1 MGDLSS
7 WHEKSVSCSPH
18 AKKFSRIS
26 SLYSKTDK
34 IPVTLTPK
42 ECRLNFEHSSSM
54 PHAGQS
60 DATNSERLQ
69 APVEEEPTH
78 SIFNLTKRV
87 SMCLKPRISNRK
99 FRYSSLLIY
108 FLILLSSYSGVS
120 GHRLKAIKYRGLRA
134 AEESLSSVEAVFST
148 GNESIALQ
156 HVVYNTAADV
166 LYLGGTN
173 RLYEVTA
180 DNLEVKSVVETGPR
194 FDSARCH
201 ASGCGPESSVSRA
214 LSDNINKVLVLDPA
228 ASTLIMCGSVSQ
240 GACHKFRTANVSLT
254 PEYIPRSVA
263 ANDPHSS
270 TYAFVGPERYKPWG
284 GSEALYVGTTFTA
297 VGDYRHDVP
306 AVSTRNLYDL
316 DYAESSFLKQSLLRI
331 DVKYRDHFLVKY
343 VYGFNAS
350 DFAYFVTVQKKSHLP
365 GQEETGYISRLARTC
380 ITDANYDS
388 YTEITMTCE
397 GRHGSYNLVQDAKLA
412 SAGADLAASMGIHA
426 GDPILVATF
435 APSVGHTAD
444 AENAAAVCI
453 YSVAYIETKFNEN
466 IHMCFN
472 GSMQYRSMEYISGL
486 ILDGKC
492 PEAGTTGNIY
502 SFCEVG
508 LKISG
513 TSPAL
518 GSALLEFEQRSLTAI
533 QSTTTAAHTVLF
545 LGTSD
550 GWLIK
555 ALATGPGSGLQYSEE
570 VVHAGSAVLPD
581 MPLHESKQHL
591 YVLTRNRV
599 SKYRVERCSAHTDC
613 NACLS
618 ARDPY
623 CGWCSLEKRC
633 TVASACQKASF
644 SSPRWL
650 SFGAGQQ
657 CIDFERIRP
666 DRLPLDQLA
675 TVKLT
680 IRTLP
685 ELPAGAKYQCVWGS
699 APPTDAQVVDQ
710 GLRCPA
716 PAIRYRPSIPPR
728 TDHTLVP
735 LAVRSSETNKDFVS
749 RNFAFYDCS
758 RHSTC
763 GSCVRSAWACN
774 WCVYENTCTH
784 NSSACGGTVVS
795 GENVSIL
802 QLLRQNPS
810 QLSTHGAG
818 YCPRFW
824 RKEDELLAP
833 DGAPTELSLSV
844 RNLPV
849 PHSGQTGFQCLVSIE
864 GATMLVSARVV
875 EEGAGIVVCEATVYR
890 YQAMTSEYEAH
901 LTLVWN
907 RDHVVDSRSL
917 TLYKCSVLGAHRGHA
932 DCSLCVTRPSRYR
945 CSWCGGACNY
955 APSCP
960 AAARPLLSPHHQDD
974 NHRNDDQALLVSD
987 KCPTPRIDM
996 IFPLAGPVEGGTLVT
1011 IEGSN
1016 LGLRE
1021 EDVHDNVFIGNV
1033 PCAVRDYHISVKII
1047 CRTAPVFRDSDSQDL
1062 QFPVRVTTP
1071 AGTTTSTVKFTYTN
1085 ISVSGVWPSMGPV
1098 SGGTTLSISGRFL
1111 NVGSEVTAFLDDLPC
1126 IANKTQSSSQRL
1138 VCVTS
1143 ATQLPGS
1150 NGAGGGY
1157 PLQVRTLTVKLDGA
1171 TRVLTT
1177 PFTYTP
1183 DPSIVDIKPL
1193 RSTWDGGRM
1202 ITVHGSHLNS
1212 IQSPRITV
1220 LYNEEVLNTSVCFVH
1235 SPALMECPSPT
1246 LDQDMVLALIE
1257 QGNGQRRRRR
1267 RRARDRTSMDRTP
1280 RESSY
1285 AFEEVILDLGF
1296 IMDGVKSVQ
1305 HLRKHFPEVRSH
1317 VTYVSNPVYFSFQGG
1332 LKLYKGDTLVIEGEF
1347 LNAAAD
1353 ESDVRVT
1360 IGTSTCNMTSLA
1372 STQLLCSPPEDQ
1384 PTPTDERGVTT
1395 SELLPMVVVH
1405 VGRYQRYPLGVLR
1418 YEKDVGF
1425 LLSPEGIA
1433 GLAGGALFIVIASF
1447 IAMGIYRRKSSQAER
1462 DYKLMQLQMDSLES
1476 HVRTECKQAFA
1487 ELQTDMTDLTAD
1499 LQASG
1504 VPLLGLRSYIM
1515 KVFFPGVSDHP
1526 ILNEPRN
1533 LSGGRS
1539 NYDVAMLQLEQLIAN
1554 KHFLVVLVEALEA
1567 QKTFSI
1573 RDKVNVGSLLTVL
1586 LMGRMEYLT
1595 EILRLLL
1602 SRLIYVTAANKHP
1615 QHMLRRTETVVEK
1628 ILTNWFALTMY
1639 SYLKSESGNA
1649 LFLLYKAIKHQVEK
1663 GPVDAVTHDARY
1675 CLSEERLLREQIT
1688 HSPVTIHLLHDDPHY
1703 EKIPYQTTYSTV
1715 AAYSEEY
1722 EEKVQVKVL
1731 DCDTISQVKGKI
1743 LDAVYRNSAQSIR
1756 PFVHDLDLE
1765 WRHGQAGRVTL
1776 SDFDRTSVVQNGWCQ
1791 MNTLQHYGVKDTAIM
1806 ALLPRQSDSTYS
1818 SSNCADV
1825 PRNAYH
1831 IVRPSD
1837 DNTTSIIRG
1846 DHGTHK
1852 AIPEIFLTRL
1862 LSTKGTIQQF
1872 VDDFFRSILSPN
1884 DGLPP
1889 PVKWLFDLLDSE
1901 ARVHEIN
1908 DPEVVHAWKS
1918 NCLPLRF
1925 WVNFIKNPDFVFDV
1939 YKSPTV
1945 EASLGVVAQTFIDS
1959 CATTEHKLGKDSP
1972 SNKLLFAKDIPRYRS
1987 MVKNFYRDIA
1997 SSQPVSDQEL
2007 GQLLQQMSVAHMG
2020 QFNNLAALKELYI
2033 YISKYSLPILESLE
2047 ADPCCREL
2055 NLAHRLQAIHYIVES
2070 FSHSG
2075 PVSPLPPS
2083 QHITSPS
2090 HVYPP
2095 TFISSPTQLTS
2106 AHLATLPHVTPTS
2119 SSGMHI
2125 MQAMPHV
2132 SSSPHITCASQHL
2145 ATSCSPSHLSSSSST
2160 HGHLSAL
2167 EMSPLHHLNP
2177 TSQNQEFLH
2186 QHHGSTSSSSQSHQ
2200 TLPSNSSQLS
2210 EL

>member
-1 MGDLSS
+1 MPWTLFNTDLIFLQCIPEGVTVLSRLVILEVF
-7 WHEKSVSCSPH
+7 WNGRVAAAPGCHSVS
-18 AKKFSRIS
+18 
-26 SLYSKTDK
+26 
-34 IPVTLTPK
+34 
-42 ECRLNFEHSSSM
+42 
-54 PHAGQS
+54 
-60 DATNSERLQ
+60 
-69 APVEEEPTH
+69 
-78 SIFNLTKRV
+78 
-87 SMCLKPRISNRK
+87 
-99 FRYSSLLIY
+99 
-108 FLILLSSYSGVS
+108 
-120 GHRLKAIKYRGLRA
+120 
-134 AEESLSSVEAVFST
+134 
-148 GNESIALQ
+148 
-156 HVVYNTAADV
+156 
-166 LYLGGTN
+166 
-173 RLYEVTA
+173 
-180 DNLEVKSVVETGPR
+180 
-194 FDSARCH
+194 
-201 ASGCGPESSVSRA
+201 
-214 LSDNINKVLVLDPA
+214 
-228 ASTLIMCGSVSQ
+228 
-240 GACHKFRTANVSLT
+240 
-254 PEYIPRSVA
+254 
-263 ANDPHSS
+263 
-270 TYAFVGPERYKPWG
+270 
-284 GSEALYVGTTFTA
+284 
-297 VGDYRHDVP
+297 
-306 AVSTRNLYDL
+306 
-316 DYAESSFLKQSLLRI
+316 
-331 DVKYRDHFLVKY
+331 
-343 VYGFNAS
+343 
-350 DFAYFVTVQKKSHLP
+350 
-365 GQEETGYISRLARTC
+365 
-380 ITDANYDS
+380 
-388 YTEITMTCE
+388 TE
-397 GRHGSYNLVQDAKLA
+397 
-412 SAGADLAASMGIHA
+412 
-426 GDPILVATF
+426 
-435 APSVGHTAD
+435 
-444 AENAAAVCI
+444 
-453 YSVAYIETKFNEN
+453 
-466 IHMCFN
+466 
-472 GSMQYRSMEYISGL
+472 
-486 ILDGKC
+486 
-492 PEAGTTGNIY
+492 
-502 SFCEVG
+502 
-508 LKISG
+508 
-513 TSPAL
+513 
-518 GSALLEFEQRSLTAI
+518 
-533 QSTTTAAHTVLF
+533 
-545 LGTSD
+545 
-550 GWLIK
+550 
-555 ALATGPGSGLQYSEE
+555 
-570 VVHAGSAVLPD
+570 
-581 MPLHESKQHL
+581 
-591 YVLTRNRV
+591 
-599 SKYRVERCSAHTDC
+599 
-613 NACLS
+613 
-618 ARDPY
+618 
-623 CGWCSLEKRC
+623 C
-633 TVASACQKASF
+633 TVASACQKAAF

-716 PAIRYRPSIPPR
+716 PAIQHRPSIPPR

-735 LAVRSSETNKDFVS
+735 LAVRSSETNQDFVS

-802 QLLRQNPS
+802 QLLRQNPA

-818 YCPRFW
+818 FCPRFW

-875 EEGAGIVVCEATVYR
+875 KDGTGIVVCESTVYR

-917 TLYKCSVLGAHRGHA
+917 TLYKCGVLGAHRGHA
-932 DCSLCVTRPSRYR
+932 DCSLCVTRPPRYR
-945 CSWCGGACNY
+945 CSWCGGACNF
-955 APSCP
+955 AAECP
-960 AAARPLLSPHHQDD
+960 AAARPLLSPHHE
-974 NHRNDDQALLVSD
+974 DQSLLASD

-996 IFPLAGPVEGGTLVT
+996 IYPLAGPVEGGTLVT

-1021 EDVHDNVFIGNV
+1021 EDVHDNVFIGDV
-1033 PCAVRDYHISVKII
+1033 PCSVRDYHISVKII
-1047 CRTAPVFRDSDSQDL
+1047 CRAAPAFRGLHAQDQ

-1071 AGTTTSTVKFTYTN
+1071 AGTTTSTVKYTYTN
-1085 ISVSGVWPSMGPV
+1085 ISVSGVWPAMGPV
-1098 SGGTTLSISGRFL
+1098 SGGTTLSVSGRFL

-1126 IANKTQSSSQRL
+1126 VVNKTQSSSQRL

-1143 ATQLPGS
+1143 GTVLPGTD
-1150 NGAGGGY
+1150 GAGGGY
-1157 PLQVRTLTVKLDGA
+1157 PLQIRRLTVKLDDA
-1171 TRVLTT
+1171 TRILNT

-1183 DPSIVDIKPL
+1183 DPTIVDIKPL

-1220 LYNEEVLNTSVCFVH
+1220 LYNEKVLNSSVCFVR

-1246 LDQDMVLALIE
+1246 LNEETVLTLIE
-1257 QGNGQRRRRR
+1257 QNNRRRRR
-1267 RRARDRTSMDRTP
+1267 RRKAREQFSQERFARD
-1280 RESSY
+1280 SSY
-1285 AFEEVILDLGF
+1285 TFEEVVLDLGF
-1296 IMDGVKSVQ
+1296 IMDGVKSVH
-1305 HLRKHFPEVRSH
+1305 HLRKHFPDVRSH
-1317 VTYVSNPVYFSFQGG
+1317 VTYVSNPVYLPFANG

-1353 ESDVRVT
+1353 ESDVRVS

-1372 STQLLCSPPEDQ
+1372 SSQLLCSPPEDQ

-1395 SELLPMVVVH
+1395 PELLPLVVVH

-1418 YEKDVGF
+1418 YERDGGF
-1425 LLSPEGIA
+1425 FLSPEGIA

-1447 IAMGIYRRKSSQAER
+1447 IALGIYRRKSSQAER

-1554 KHFLVVLVEALEA
+1554 KHFLVVLVDTLEA

-1602 SRLIYVTAANKHP
+1602 SRLIYATTANKNPHL
-1615 QHMLRRTETVVEK
+1615 MLRRTETVVEK

-1639 SYLKSESGNA
+1639 SYLKNESGNA

-1703 EKIPYQTTYSTV
+1703 EKIPYQTTYSSV

-1731 DCDTISQVKGKI
+1731 DCDTVTQVKGKI

-1756 PFVHDLDLE
+1756 PSVHDLDLE
-1765 WRHGQAGRVTL
+1765 WRHGRAGRVTL

-1791 MNTLQHYGVKDTAIM
+1791 MNTLQHYGVKDTAVM

-1818 SSNCADV
+1818 SSNCTGPYSYANSGCPLTPPPSGPDV

-1831 IVRPSD
+1831 IVRPTD
-1837 DNTTSIIRG
+1837 DSSNTSASIGRG
-1846 DHGTHK
+1846 DHNHGTHK

-1872 VDDFFRSILSPN
+1872 VDDFFRTILSPN
-1884 DGLPP
+1884 DCLPP

-1901 ARVHEIN
+1901 AQANGIN
-1908 DPEVVHAWKS
+1908 DPEVIHAWKS

-1945 EASLGVVAQTFIDS
+1945 EASLGVVAQTFNDS
-1959 CATTEHKLGKDSP
+1959 CSTTEHKLGKDSP
-1972 SNKLLFAKDIPRYRS
+1972 SNKLLFAKDIPLYRN
-1987 MVKNFYRDIA
+1987 MVKNYYRDIA
-1997 SSQPVSDQEL
+1997 SAQPISDQEL
-2007 GQLLQQMSVAHMG
+2007 GQLLHQMSASHLG

-2033 YISKYSLPILESLE
+2033 YISKYHLPILETLE
-2047 ADPCCREL
+2047 ADAYCRQL
-2055 NLAHRLQAIHYIVES
+2055 NLPHRLQSIYFIVES
-2070 FSHSG
+2070 YSHSG

-2090 HVYPP
+2090 HVFPP
-2095 TFISSPTQLTS
+2095 TFMTSSTQLAS
-2106 AHLATLPHVTPTS
+2106 AHLATLPHVNPTS
-2119 SSGMHI
+2119 SPGVHS
-2125 MQAMPHV
+2125 MQSMPHV
-2132 SSSPHITCASQHL
+2132 TSSPHITCAAQPL
-2145 ATSCSPSHLSSSSST
+2145 VTACSPAHISSSSST
-2160 HGHLSAL
+2160 HAHLSAL

-2177 TSQNQEFLH
+2177 VSQQQEIIH

-2200 TLPSNSSQLS
+2200 TMPSNSSQLS